1 MARCLAL
8 SGVVGEFAACVSRF
22 STIRTV
28 ASRDSVCVCH
38 APRFDVVSE
47 FWLHV
52 FRANGRDFFGSFT
65 DEQDAVP
72 FEEDEHL
79 VGLIVAL
86 HRANGIRL
94 KVRVIAQDRH
104 APRSKIDNRPIPVS
118 RVLLYV

>member
-28 ASRDSVCVCH
+28 ASRDSVCVPC
-38 APRFDVVSE
+38 AAFDVVSE

-86 HRANGIRL
+86 HRANDIRL
-94 KVRVIAQDRH
+94 KVRVIAQNRH